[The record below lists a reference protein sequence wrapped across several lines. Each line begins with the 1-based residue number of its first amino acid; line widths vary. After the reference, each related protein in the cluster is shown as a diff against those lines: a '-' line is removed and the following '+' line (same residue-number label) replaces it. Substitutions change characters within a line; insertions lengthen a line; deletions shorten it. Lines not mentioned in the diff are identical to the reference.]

1 MSLQQTVATA
11 LLIAVLLGL
20 AGYYAWRQVRTLR
33 ALRDETMLPPEDW
46 RYARN
51 QAWRR
56 LVCSA
61 LMVAFAAMLAG
72 TFFGIESAMQELVNL
87 GDAASA
93 RGEKPPLSPEQQRL
107 VNIWA
112 VYWSAALLIL
122 LGMLGI
128 ALYDLIAIR
137 RFGQRHFRQ
146 LQADRRAMIERQ
158 AARLREGRNGHG

>member
-1 MSLQQTVATA
+1 MTA

-33 ALRDETMLPPEDW
+33 ELRHETMMPPEDW
-46 RYARN
+46 RYLRN

-56 LVCSA
+56 LACSA

-87 GDAASA
+87 GEALSVQ
-93 RGEKPPLSPEQQRL
+93 GKKPPLTPEQQRL
-107 VNIWA
+107 VNLWA
-112 VYWSAALLIL
+112 AYWIVALLIL

-128 ALYDLIAIR
+128 ALYELIAIR
-137 RFGQRHFRQ
+137 RFARRHFRK

-158 AARLREGRNGHG
+158 AARLREGRNGHE

>member
-1 MSLQQTVATA
+1 MSLHQIIATA

-33 ALRDETMLPPEDW
+33 ELRGENLLPPEDW

-56 LVCSA
+56 LVCSV

-72 TFFGIESAMQELVNL
+72 TFFGIESAAQELVNL

-93 RGEKPPLSPEQQRL
+93 RGERPPLSPEQQHF
-107 VNIWA
+107 VNVYSI
-112 VYWSAALLIL
+112 YWSAALLIL
-122 LGMLGI
+122 LGILGT

-137 RFGQRHFRQ
+137 RFARRHFRK

-158 AARLREGRNGHG
+158 AARLREGRNGH